1 MTAKNKA
8 IFRDVMSKSHFA
20 KRVLRTLCMSAST
33 ASEMH
38 DLSELPEEFL
48 NAKCVMGRMD
58 FAIAPPYGRSAF

>member
-1 MTAKNKA
+1 
-8 IFRDVMSKSHFA
+8 
-20 KRVLRTLCMSAST
+20 MSAST

-58 FAIAPPYGRSAF
+58 FAIAPPYGRGAF